1 MNTASYAAALGDA
14 LAANGGEL
22 KDDNFVNPDF
32 VLVFTEKTGELEEVA
47 LIDLPLLFPLA
58 QPGMRWA
65 YSDLGQLVE
74 AKATLYRQSVVA
86 NELAE
91 EDPTANPGCGTVC
104 VVDPV
109 RPGPLYWCRITG
121 TITAPGKPG
130 HHRPL

>member
-1 MNTASYAAALGDA
+1 MNTENYAKALGDA

-47 LIDLPLLFPLA
+47 LIDLPLRFPLE

-65 YSDLGQLVE
+65 FSDLGQLVA
-74 AKATLYRQSVVA
+74 AKATLYRESKVA

-91 EDPTANPGCGTVC
+91 EDPTAIPGCGTVC
-104 VVDPV
+104 VVDPI
-109 RPGPLYWCRITG
+109 RPGPVSWCRITG
-121 TITAPGKPG
+121 TITATASPG
-130 HHRPL
+130 